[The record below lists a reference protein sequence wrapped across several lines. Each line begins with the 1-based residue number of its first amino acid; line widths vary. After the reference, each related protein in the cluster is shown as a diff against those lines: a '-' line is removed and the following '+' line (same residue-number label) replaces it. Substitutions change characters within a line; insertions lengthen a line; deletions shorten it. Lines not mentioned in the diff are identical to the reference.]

1 MEGNID
7 LIKNGKR
14 LDGRDY
20 DEIRPLK
27 ILAGVLKRA
36 DGSAYIEWGGNKILA
51 AVYGPRDVRPRH
63 LRRATKAIVQCK
75 YNMASFSV
83 ANRKR
88 PGPDKRSNEIS
99 KVMSEAFEEVVL
111 TERFPRSTID
121 VFIEV
126 LQAHAGTRCAAL
138 TAASVALANAGIPMK
153 DLLPACAV
161 GKADGQLLVDPN
173 KEEDNFGQADLPVAI
188 MPRTGE
194 IVLLQMDGHLTR
206 EEFNAALEMAKNA
219 CMSIYDIQKK
229 ALKES
234 LVSEFSLKS
243 MDVDEMMPIKIVNG
257 WAEETGETEEIEETE
272 GTEETD
278 SEETEGT
285 EETEEDGMIIFEE
298 YESDS
303 DTDEGNSEIDSS
315 SIIEFSVSDEMVSD
329 RESASDTGRDI
340 AKEEGGE

>member
-1 MEGNID
+1 LEGNID
-7 LIKNGKR
+7 LIAENGNR
-14 LDGRDY
+14 LDGRGY

-51 AVYGPRDVRPRH
+51 AVYGPRDVHPRH
-63 LRRATKAIVQCK
+63 LRQATRAIVQCK

-83 ANRKR
+83 SSRKR
-88 PGPDKRSNEIS
+88 PGPDRRSNEIS

-111 TERFPRSTID
+111 TERFPRSAID
-121 VFIEV
+121 IFIEV

-161 GKADGQLLVDPN
+161 GKAGGKILVDLN

-188 MPRTGE
+188 IPRTGE
-194 IVLLQMDGHLTR
+194 IVLLQMDGHLTC
-206 EEFNAALEMAKNA
+206 EEFKTALEMAKNA

-243 MDVDEMMPIKIVNG
+243 MGADEMTPLKMEKV
-257 WAEETGETEEIEETE
+257 ERDEDE
-272 GTEETD
+272 G
-278 SEETEGT
+278 SEGSG
-285 EETEEDGMIIFEE
+285 EEDMIIFEE
-298 YESDS
+298 YESEP
-303 DTDEGNSEIDSS
+303 DTDEGDAEIESS
-315 SIIEFSVSDEMVSD
+315 AIIEFSISDD
-329 RESASDTGRDI
+329 AASDLESPTDAVGDTENE
-340 AKEEGGE
+340 AGGE